1 MPEKFRLAAVLRLR
15 RNHQEERQAE
25 LAQAVQAI
33 QTLQTQ
39 RQEVEQQLVDIEDQ
53 LRSAAT
59 DRLSVD
65 HLMALRRHQT
75 YTRGLLRQV
84 EEQQHLVEQ
93 EIERRQN
100 RLREANRDVRV
111 IETLEQQHRDAQT
124 ARQLKHEQDAL
135 DEFAL
140 ARKPT
145 YSDAER

>member
-33 QTLQTQ
+33 QTLHTQ
-39 RQEVEQQLVDIEDQ
+39 RQEVEQQLIDIEDQ
-53 LRSAAT
+53 LRAAAI

-65 HLMALRRHQT
+65 HLMSLRRHQT